1 MEVFTFSFSCRIS
14 SLFCDTHPDHL
25 SRCNRLHVDD
35 FFFAATDCTFVLP
48 VKEAVAL
55 VGDVRPVAA
64 AGRQAVED
72 AAWVVKSVVKRA
84 AGSCS

>member
-1 MEVFTFSFSCRIS
+1 M
-14 SLFCDTHPDHL
+14 
-25 SRCNRLHVDD
+25 
-35 FFFAATDCTFVLP
+35 FVLP

-55 VGDVRPVAA
+55 VGDVCPVVAAA

-72 AAWVVKSVVKRA
+72 AARVVKSVVKRA